1 MKELIRFTKMHGAG
15 NDYIFLNGMESCP
28 DNLSELSQ
36 CMSNRHTGVGSD
48 GLVVI
53 LPSLVADFK
62 MRMFNADGSESEMC
76 GNASRCIGKF
86 VFETGLTKKRHITL
100 ETLAGIRTLSLSTQ
114 NDAVVSITVDM
125 GEPVLDSKA
134 IPVSII
140 HQDVIMMPVMTSHG
154 EYAITAVSMGNPHG
168 VIFIKNLD
176 EIDVANIGYE
186 LEHCDLFPQRAN
198 IEFAQILSPNKIKM
212 RVWER
217 GSGETLA
224 CGTGACAVIA
234 AGALTGKCSRKA
246 TVHLLGGDLD
256 IEWNEQNNHVYMTG
270 PATTVFE
277 GTYTH
282 IT

>member
-86 VFETGLTKKRHITL
+86 VFETGLTKKHHITL

-168 VIFIKNLD
+168 VIFVKNLD
-176 EIDVANIGYE
+176 EINVASIGYE
-186 LEHCDLFPQRAN
+186 LEHCNLFPQRAN
-198 IEFAQILSPNKIKM
+198 IEFAQILSPNEIKM

-224 CGTGACAVIA
+224 CGTGACAVIV

-246 TVHLLGGDLD
+246 TIHLLGGDLD

-282 IT
+282 TT